1 MLLMVWSNTLVSTAN
16 RWRWHSGSGGK
27 GSARRS
33 QQAEM
38 FGRIGC
44 SQACQVVSGSHY
56 ISTPPYPQFGQ
67 SSFFYQNGST
77 ILRKRPYFLFLSSF
91 FLIIYFAALEQIFFY
106 HIILANEIFYC
117 IFMPC
122 CITLSLRIFKKLLI
136 Q

>member
-1 MLLMVWSNTLVSTAN
+1 MTTHLNQQYFASLTTFSFKTLKKFNYIHILKKLNIIEYYLLLMVWSNTLVSTAN

-56 ISTPPYPQFGQ
+56 ISTPPYP
-67 SSFFYQNGST
+67 
-77 ILRKRPYFLFLSSF
+77 
-91 FLIIYFAALEQIFFY
+91 
-106 HIILANEIFYC
+106 
-117 IFMPC
+117 
-122 CITLSLRIFKKLLI
+122 
-136 Q
+136 